1 MRSLIF
7 EGKTWL
13 IYEEIRSRDRQ
24 LHRPLCRIIK
34 ELTRDDP
41 ASGLGKPE
49 RLKHDLSGF
58 WSRRISKKDRII
70 YKFDDHYVYIFS
82 LGGHYD
88 QVTPQSGTSIE

>member
-24 LHRPLCRIIK
+24 LHRSLCRIIK

-49 RLKHDLSGF
+49 RWPLRPGDATIRNFH
-58 WSRRISKKDRII
+58 
-70 YKFDDHYVYIFS
+70 
-82 LGGHYD
+82 
-88 QVTPQSGTSIE
+88 